1 MFTTL
6 LGVKGVVSCCF
17 KQLPSNLNL
26 ILELLIHTGFG
37 EGILFAV

>member
-6 LGVKGVVSCCF
+6 LGVKGVVCF